1 MPKGMRSMAQINEQ
15 IVREVVTEIL
25 AQLEREGAATAPATK
40 EIAPPPGNGD
50 YAVTELI
57 LREIGP
63 AKQGTAP
70 DEVVIG
76 LAPAFGDKLGKRT
89 ITGIPHAAV
98 LRELMAGIEEEGL
111 KARVI
116 RVWHTSDVAFIGK
129 RAAEL
134 SGSGISIAI
143 QSRGT
148 TLIHQRDLQPL
159 QNIELFPQAPVIN
172 LETYRNIGR
181 NAARYAKGDSPPP
194 VAQIN
199 DQMARPRYQA
209 VAAVYHIRESSFIKR
224 EKPVELEVR
233 FQ

>member
-1 MPKGMRSMAQINEQ
+1 MAQINEQ

-159 QNIELFPQAPVIN
+159 QNIELFPQAPVID

>member
-1 MPKGMRSMAQINEQ
+1 MAQINEQ
-15 IVREVVTEIL
+15 LVREVVTEIL
-25 AQLEREGAATAPATK
+25 AQLEREGAAATPTQMKETA
-40 EIAPPPGNGD
+40 APQGNGNGH
-50 YAVTELI
+50 YAVTELA
-57 LREIGP
+57 LREVGP
-63 AKQGTAP
+63 AKLGTAP

-76 LAPAFGDKLGKRT
+76 LAPAFGDKLGKQT

-134 SGSGISIAI
+134 SGSGISVAI

-159 QNIELFPQAPVIN
+159 QNLELFPQAPVIT

-209 VAAVYHIRESSFIKR
+209 VAAVFHIRETSFKKD
-224 EKPVELEVR
+224 EKPAELAVR